1 MQKQGESLNQKNQT
15 EEDRMKTEL
24 EKLAQKWHEAA
35 KALANE
41 PEQRQVFEICASEL
55 DDYLNS
61 HDVENRA

>member
-1 MQKQGESLNQKNQT
+1 
-15 EEDRMKTEL
+15 MKTEL